1 MAARTQM
8 TADLL
13 QQFEN
18 KMGEQLQRFDSI
30 ERNMNQL
37 LNGGFLW
44 NDPIAQRFR
53 ARYAEGMQPLRSKL
67 FPAMQ
72 AYQKFL
78 NVSAA
83 KARAYSQD

>member
-13 QQFEN
+13 RQFEN
-18 KMGEQLQRFDSI
+18 KMGEQVQRFDSI
-30 ERNMNQL
+30 ERNMNNL

-44 NDPIAQRFR
+44 DDLPAQRFR
-53 ARYAEGMQPLRSKL
+53 AKYAEGMQPLRSKL

-72 AYQKFL
+72 AYQQFL
-78 NVSAA
+78 YESVK
-83 KARAYSQD
+83 KAEEYTQD